1 MQTLETLRGV
11 LIAGAVFALVV
22 AVFLGLWLPAVVL
35 AVAVLVHGVLTPF
48 IRRQAPAQ
56 GTPAPP
62 VVT

>member
-35 AVAVLVHGVLTPF
+35 AVAVVVHGVFTPF
-48 IRRQAPAQ
+48 IRRQARLKARHPRRR
-56 GTPAPP
+56 
-62 VVT
+62 